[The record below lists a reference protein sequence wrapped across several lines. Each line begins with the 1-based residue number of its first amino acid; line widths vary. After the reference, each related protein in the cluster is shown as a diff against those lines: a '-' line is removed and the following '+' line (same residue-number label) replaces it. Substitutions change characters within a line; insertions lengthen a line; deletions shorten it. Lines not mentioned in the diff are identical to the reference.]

1 MAQLTQKQKQILA
14 FIREYV
20 AENSVSPTLEEIAE
34 NVDIE
39 SRAGVHYHVKILEQ
53 EGFITKDNS
62 LGKRTLQLVE
72 NLKFTRIPLLGIANA
87 GQPLANAEEERMGVI
102 EVDSNVVKNNGNLFA
117 VKVDGDSMNQQ
128 YAPNR
133 KSPYAT
139 ILSHNSI
146 AIVDRE
152 AQINEGDTVLAV
164 INGGATIKV
173 YNRTENSIV
182 LKPNSSNPK
191 HQPIFI
197 FENEDALI
205 NGKVVLALNVPK

>member
-14 FIREYV
+14 FIREYF
-20 AENSVSPTLEEIAE
+20 AENSVSPTLEEIAD

-39 SRAGVHYHVKILEQ
+39 SRAGVHYHVKVLEN

-62 LGKRTLQLVE
+62 IGKRTLQLAE
-72 NLKFTRIPLLGIANA
+72 SLKFTRIPLLGVANA
-87 GQPLANAEEERMGVI
+87 GQPLANAEEERMGII
-102 EVDSNVVKNNGNLFA
+102 EVDSTVVKNNGNLFA

-128 YAPNR
+128 YAPSK

-139 ILSHNSI
+139 LLSDNSI
-146 AIVDRE
+146 AIIDKE
-152 AQINEGDTVLAV
+152 AQINEGDIVLAI

-173 YNRTENSIV
+173 YNKTENSIV
-182 LKPNSSNPK
+182 LKPNSSNQK

-197 FENEDALI
+197 FENEDLLI
-205 NGKVVLALNVPK
+205 NGKVVLALNVPN